1 MKTTT
6 YKKTA
11 PATALVGKNA
21 SIEIVNPE
29 TNNQPLADPNGGQPS
44 NRPPLKV
51 TLPDYLPTKILAS
64 GVDTLVLSVTAF
76 VFNPALFETFD
87 ALKKKAKIEDK
98 SVEGILEPENDC
110 KPWKYIMRSH
120 GIRCYSWL
128 LDGKDY
134 FIKVLN
140 LMEPGIRPNIMIEIR
155 SETLHT
161 NGPIHSTEYILDVL
175 EGLGIELKNVK
186 PSRIDLFADIIL
198 DKRLW
203 RSSKKSCSD
212 PCEFE
217 KYMELRFRIYRA

>member
-51 TLPDYLPTKILAS
+51 TLPDHLPTKILAS

-87 ALKKKAKIEDK
+87 ALKK
-98 SVEGILEPENDC
+98 
-110 KPWKYIMRSH
+110 
-120 GIRCYSWL
+120 
-128 LDGKDY
+128 
-134 FIKVLN
+134 
-140 LMEPGIRPNIMIEIR
+140 RP
-155 SETLHT
+155 
-161 NGPIHSTEYILDVL
+161 
-175 EGLGIELKNVK
+175 K
-186 PSRIDLFADIIL
+186 
-198 DKRLW
+198 
-203 RSSKKSCSD
+203 
-212 PCEFE
+212 
-217 KYMELRFRIYRA
+217 